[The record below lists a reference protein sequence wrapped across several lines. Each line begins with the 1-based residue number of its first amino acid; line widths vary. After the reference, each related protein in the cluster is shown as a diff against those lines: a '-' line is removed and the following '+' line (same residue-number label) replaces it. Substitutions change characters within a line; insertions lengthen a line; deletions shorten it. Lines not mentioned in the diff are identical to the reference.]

1 MAKHSP
7 AIDIC
12 IPRATPPL
20 LDLLNSLIDDYH
32 PYAIEDR
39 DLEIPEGNNADN
51 WCSRVYFFSYSDR
64 QAATVALREHFNDS
78 DVTVN
83 TIDVVDDGTF
93 WVIRSQ
99 ATLRAI
105 QIGAVVVA
113 PPWDIPQK
121 RTDTISVEIYPSTG
135 FGTGHHATTQLCLS
149 ILQTLPIKTHEVI
162 DIGTGSGVLAIT
174 AAKLG
179 ASSVV
184 AVENDPDAASV
195 ARKNITDNGVN
206 GIVTLHEADIRTLS
220 IQPASFVTANLT
232 SATLASEAKAISRC
246 AQPGGTLILSGIPSG
261 DETEVVKNFQSLAEL
276 KDRLY
281 EADWMALVM
290 KNREREY

>member
-1 MAKHSP
+1 MVKHSP
-7 AIDIC
+7 AVDIW
-12 IPRATPPL
+12 IPRETRSL
-20 LDLLNSLIDDYH
+20 LDLVNALIDDYR
-32 PYAIEDR
+32 PYAIENR
-39 DLEIPEGNNADN
+39 DLELQEGAGSDN
-51 WCSRVYFFSYSDR
+51 WYRRVYFFSDADR

-93 WVIRSQ
+93 WAIRSQ
-99 ATLRAI
+99 AMLQAI
-105 QIGAVVVA
+105 QIGSVVVA
-113 PPWDIPQK
+113 PPWDIPQM
-121 RTDTISVEIYPSTG
+121 RTGTVSVMIYPSTG

-149 ILQTLPIKTHEVI
+149 ILQTLPIKNHEVI

-179 ASSVV
+179 ASSVI

-206 GIVTLHEADIRTLS
+206 KIVTLHEENIRTLLV
-220 IQPASFVTANLT
+220 QPASFVTANLT
-232 SATLASEAKAISRC
+232 SATLANEAKAISRC
-246 AQPGGTLILSGIPSG
+246 ARPGGTLILSGIPSG
-261 DETEVVKNFQSLAEL
+261 DETEVVKKFQSLAEL

-281 EADWMALVM
+281 KADWTALVM
-290 KNREREY
+290 RRRDLKY

>member
-1 MAKHSP
+1 MVKHSP
-7 AIDIC
+7 AVDIW
-12 IPRATPPL
+12 IPRETRSL
-20 LDLLNSLIDDYH
+20 LDLVNALIDDYR
-32 PYAIEDR
+32 PYAIENR
-39 DLEIPEGNNADN
+39 DLELQEGAGSDN
-51 WCSRVYFFSYSDR
+51 WYRRVYFFSDADR

-93 WVIRSQ
+93 WAIRSQ
-99 ATLRAI
+99 AMLQAI
-105 QIGAVVVA
+105 QIGSVVVA
-113 PPWDIPQK
+113 PPWDIPQM
-121 RTDTISVEIYPSTG
+121 RTGTVSVMIYPSTG

-149 ILQTLPIKTHEVI
+149 ILQTLPIKNHEVI

-179 ASSVV
+179 ASSVI

-206 GIVTLHEADIRTLS
+206 KIVTLHEENIRTLLV
-220 IQPASFVTANLT
+220 QPASFVTANLT
-232 SATLASEAKAISRC
+232 SATLANEAKAISRC

-261 DETEVVKNFQSLAEL
+261 DETEVVKKFQSLAEL

-281 EADWMALVM
+281 KADWTALVM
-290 KNREREY
+290 RRRDLKY